1 MKKLLTKTV
10 LTLSLLGS
18 IVLTGC
24 GGSSSS
30 STNVEYNNKLEKVL
44 GKKEIVVAISPD
56 YAPYEFIDP
65 LKKGQDQYVGADVE
79 FSKFIASELGVK
91 LTIKAM
97 DFDLALAAPS
107 QDQADA
113 VISGLTYKPGRDE
126 FMELSDSYNVDG
138 DGVQGL
144 LVAKSENGKYTSLD
158 AFNSAEVKVG
168 AQVGSLQE
176 TLVMDQ
182 IPNATIVPIKS
193 LNDAIV
199 MLKEGK
205 LNAIAI
211 ASGSAELAIKNNTD
225 LVYSD
230 HTFNVA
236 DSGLL
241 VGVKKGETELLDEIN
256 KIIAKVV
263 EQGLY
268 QQWMVDAKEL
278 AEELGEM

>member
-1 MKKLLTKTV
+1 
-10 LTLSLLGS
+10 
-18 IVLTGC
+18 
-24 GGSSSS
+24 
-30 STNVEYNNKLEKVL
+30 
-44 GKKEIVVAISPD
+44 
-56 YAPYEFIDP
+56 
-65 LKKGQDQYVGADVE
+65 
-79 FSKFIASELGVK
+79 
-91 LTIKAM
+91 
-97 DFDLALAAPS
+97 
-107 QDQADA
+107 
-113 VISGLTYKPGRDE
+113 
-126 FMELSDSYNVDG
+126 
-138 DGVQGL
+138 
-144 LVAKSENGKYTSLD
+144 
-158 AFNSAEVKVG
+158 
-168 AQVGSLQE
+168 
-176 TLVMDQ
+176 MDQ

-278 AEELGEM
+278 AKDLGEM

>member
-1 MKKLLTKTV
+1 
-10 LTLSLLGS
+10 
-18 IVLTGC
+18 
-24 GGSSSS
+24 
-30 STNVEYNNKLEKVL
+30 
-44 GKKEIVVAISPD
+44 
-56 YAPYEFIDP
+56 
-65 LKKGQDQYVGADVE
+65 
-79 FSKFIASELGVK
+79 
-91 LTIKAM
+91 M
-97 DFDLALAAPS
+97 D
-107 QDQADA
+107 
-113 VISGLTYKPGRDE
+113 
-126 FMELSDSYNVDG
+126 LSDSYNVDG

-144 LVAKSENGKYTSLD
+144 LVAKSEVSKFTSLES
-158 AFNSAEVKVG
+158 FNNENVKVG

-176 TLVMDQ
+176 TLVTDQ
-182 IPNATIVPIKS
+182 IPNAKIVPIKS

-211 ASGSAELAIKNNTD
+211 ASGSAELAVKNNTD

-241 VGVKKGETELLDEIN
+241 VGVKKGETELLEEIN

-268 QQWMVDAKEL
+268 QQWMVDAKQL
-278 AEELGEM
+278 ASDLGEI